1 MSHNIPRHAAS
12 RLDMHQ
18 HDRSDT
24 DMHQHDRSNTDTP
37 QRVIRIAAA
46 VIVDDAGRV
55 LLVRKR
61 GTDRFMQAGGKIDPG
76 ESASEA
82 VVRELEEELG
92 LVVDAAVLDYWG
104 RFTAVAANELDHV
117 VDAEAFFLALPRAI
131 ASSVAAAAEIEELVW
146 AQPNEALA
154 LPLAPLTRDILLP
167 RLAAGRA
174 TGGAVGVPRPGQTAL

>member
-1 MSHNIPRHAAS
+1 MSHNIPRHDAS
-12 RLDMHQ
+12 RPDIHQ
-18 HDRSDT
+18 HEGFLSDMPHRDRSDT
-24 DMHQHDRSNTDTP
+24 HTPHRDRSDSDTP
-37 QRVIRIAAA
+37 PRVIRIAAA

-167 RLAAGRA
+167 RLAA
-174 TGGAVGVPRPGQTAL
+174 L